1 MAPGGPLRNSKIAT
15 VAAALISLLV
25 LSGCS
30 LNREVESLRPY
41 APSDGV
47 QSEIG
52 DLKTRNLMFIRNE
65 AGRAVLIGSFVN
77 ASQNELM
84 ASIETNDAAGDTI
97 KFDFSIEPGGVYDLG
112 YNGNPGI
119 VLDVD
124 EFAGAMRNVFV
135 TSAGG
140 DPFGKPVP
148 VLDGTL
154 EEYRPFAEALD

>member
-1 MAPGGPLRNSKIAT
+1 MAPGGPLRNNKLITAIAGVFT
-15 VAAALISLLV
+15 LVA

-30 LNREVESLRPY
+30 LNSEVESLRPY

-47 QSEIG
+47 QSEVG
-52 DLKTRNLMFIRNE
+52 DLKTRNLMFIRND

-84 ASIETNDAAGDTI
+84 ASIETDDKDGNTI
-97 KFDFSIEPGGVYDLG
+97 KFDFSVEPGGVYDLG

-119 VLDVD
+119 VLEVD
-124 EFAGAMRNVFV
+124 EIAGAMRNVYLA
-135 TSAGG
+135 AGG
-140 DPFGKPVP
+140 DPFGKLVP

>member
-1 MAPGGPLRNSKIAT
+1 MRNNKFAA
-15 VAAALISLLV
+15 VAAALITVLV

-30 LNREVESLRPY
+30 LSREVESLRPY

-47 QSEIG
+47 QSEVG
-52 DLKTRNLMFIRNE
+52 DLKSRNLMFIRND
-65 AGRAVLIGSFVN
+65 AGRAVLIGTFVN
-77 ASQNELM
+77 SSPNELM
-84 ASIETNDAAGDTI
+84 ASIETQDAAGDTI
-97 KFDFSIEPGGVYDLG
+97 RFDFSIEPNGVYDLG

-124 EFAGAMRNVFV
+124 EFAGAMRNVFI
-135 TSAGG
+135 TSGG
-140 DPFGKPVP
+140 DPLGKPVP

>member
-1 MAPGGPLRNSKIAT
+1 MKNNKLATIAT
-15 VAAALISLLV
+15 TLITLLV

-30 LNREVESLRPY
+30 LSREVESLRPY

-47 QSEIG
+47 QSEVG
-52 DLKTRNLMFIRNE
+52 DLKSRNLMFIRNE
-65 AGRAVLIGSFVN
+65 AGRAILIGTFVN

-84 ASIETNDAAGDTI
+84 AAIETEDAAGGTLR
-97 KFDFSIEPGGVYDLG
+97 FDFSIEPGGVYDLG

-119 VLDVD
+119 VLNVD
-124 EFAGAMRNVFV
+124 EIAGAMRNVFI
-135 TSAGG
+135 SAGG
-140 DPFGKPVP
+140 DPMGKLVP

>member
-1 MAPGGPLRNSKIAT
+1 MAPGGPLRNNKLATIAAT
-15 VAAALISLLV
+15 LITLLV

-30 LNREVESLRPY
+30 LSREIESLRPY

-52 DLKTRNLMFIRNE
+52 DLKSRNLMFIRND
-65 AGRAVLIGSFVN
+65 AGRAVLIGTFVN
-77 ASQNELM
+77 SSQNELM
-84 ASIETNDAAGDTI
+84 GSIETKDAAGDTLR
-97 KFDFSIEPGGVYDLG
+97 FDFSIEPGGVYDLG

-119 VLDVD
+119 VLDVA
-124 EFAGAMRNVFV
+124 EIAGAMRNVFI
-135 TSAGG
+135 SAGA
-140 DPFGKPVP
+140 DPQGKLVP

>member
-1 MAPGGPLRNSKIAT
+1 MKNKKLATIAAT
-15 VAAALISLLV
+15 LITLLV

-30 LNREVESLRPY
+30 LSREVESLRPY

-47 QSEIG
+47 QSEVG
-52 DLKTRNLMFIRNE
+52 DLKSRNLMFIRNE
-65 AGRAVLIGSFVN
+65 AGRAILIGTFVN

-84 ASIETNDAAGDTI
+84 AAIETEDAAGGTLR
-97 KFDFSIEPGGVYDLG
+97 FDFSIEPGGVYDLG

-119 VLDVD
+119 VLNVD
-124 EFAGAMRNVFV
+124 EIAGAMRNIFI
-135 TSAGG
+135 SAGG
-140 DPFGKPVP
+140 DPMGKLVP

>member
-1 MAPGGPLRNSKIAT
+1 MRDNKLATIAAT
-15 VAAALISLLV
+15 LITLLV

-30 LNREVESLRPY
+30 LSREIESLRHY

-52 DLKTRNLMFIRNE
+52 DLKSRNLMFIRND
-65 AGRAVLIGSFVN
+65 AGRAVLIGTFVN
-77 ASQNELM
+77 SSQNELM
-84 ASIETNDAAGDTI
+84 GSIETKDAAGDTLR
-97 KFDFSIEPGGVYDLG
+97 FDFSIEPGGVYDLG

-119 VLDVD
+119 VLDVA
-124 EFAGAMRNVFV
+124 EIAGAMRNVFI
-135 TSAGG
+135 SAGG
-140 DPFGKPVP
+140 DPQGKLVP

>member
-1 MAPGGPLRNSKIAT
+1 
-15 VAAALISLLV
+15 
-25 LSGCS
+25 
-30 LNREVESLRPY
+30 
-41 APSDGV
+41 
-47 QSEIG
+47 
-52 DLKTRNLMFIRNE
+52 
-65 AGRAVLIGSFVN
+65 
-77 ASQNELM
+77 M

-97 KFDFSIEPGGVYDLG
+97 RFDFSIEPGGVYDLG

-124 EFAGAMRNVFV
+124 EFAGAMRNVFL

-140 DPFGKPVP
+140 DPIGKLVP

>member
-1 MAPGGPLRNSKIAT
+1 MKNKKLATIAAT
-15 VAAALISLLV
+15 LITLLV

-30 LNREVESLRPY
+30 LSREVESLRPY

-47 QSEIG
+47 QSEVG
-52 DLKTRNLMFIRNE
+52 DLKSRNLMFIRNE
-65 AGRAVLIGSFVN
+65 AGRAILIGTFVN

-84 ASIETNDAAGDTI
+84 AAIETEDAAGGTLR
-97 KFDFSIEPGGVYDLG
+97 FDFSIEPGGVYDLG

-119 VLDVD
+119 VLNVD
-124 EFAGAMRNVFV
+124 EIAGAMRNVFI
-135 TSAGG
+135 SAGG
-140 DPFGKPVP
+140 DPMGKLVP

>member
-1 MAPGGPLRNSKIAT
+1 MAPGGPLRNKKLVTAIASVLT
-15 VAAALISLLV
+15 LVA

-30 LNREVESLRPY
+30 LNPEVESLRPY

-47 QSEIG
+47 QSEVG
-52 DLKTRNLMFIRNE
+52 DLKTRNLMFIRND
-65 AGRAVLIGSFVN
+65 AGKAILIGSFVN

-84 ASIETNDAAGDTI
+84 ASIETNDKDGNTI
-97 KFDFSIEPGGVYDLG
+97 KFDFSVEPGGVYDLG

-119 VLDVD
+119 ILEVD
-124 EFAGAMRNVFV
+124 EIAGAMRNVYLA
-135 TSAGG
+135 AGG
-140 DPFGKPVP
+140 DPIGKPVP

>member
-1 MAPGGPLRNSKIAT
+1 MRNNKLAT
-15 VAAALISLLV
+15 IAAALITVLA

-30 LNREVESLRPY
+30 LSREVESLRPY

-47 QSEIG
+47 QSEVG
-52 DLKTRNLMFIRNE
+52 DLKSRNLMFIRNE
-65 AGRAVLIGSFVN
+65 AGRAILIGTFVN
-77 ASQNELM
+77 SSQNELM
-84 ASIETNDAAGDTI
+84 ASIETQDAAGDTVR
-97 KFDFSIEPGGVYDLG
+97 FDFSVEPGGVYDLG

-124 EFAGAMRNVFV
+124 EVAGAMRNVFIA
-135 TSAGG
+135 AGG
-140 DPFGKPVP
+140 DPLGKLVP

>member
-1 MAPGGPLRNSKIAT
+1 LRNNKLATIAAT
-15 VAAALISLLV
+15 LVTLLL

-30 LNREVESLRPY
+30 LSREVESLRPY

-47 QSEIG
+47 QSDLG
-52 DLKTRNLMFIRNE
+52 DLKSRNLMFIRNE
-65 AGRAVLIGSFVN
+65 AGRAILIGSFVN

-84 ASIETNDAAGDTI
+84 ASIETKDAAGEAI
-97 KFDFSIEPGGVYDLG
+97 RFDFSIEPGGVFDLG

-124 EFAGAMRNVFV
+124 EIAGAMRNVFL
-135 TSAGG
+135 TSAGA
-140 DPFGKPVP
+140 DPFGKLVP

>member
-1 MAPGGPLRNSKIAT
+1 MAPGGPLRNNKLAT
-15 VAAALISLLV
+15 IAAALITVLA

-47 QSEIG
+47 QSEVG
-52 DLKTRNLMFIRNE
+52 DLKSRNLMFIRNE
-65 AGRAVLIGSFVN
+65 EGRAVLIGSFVN
-77 ASQNELM
+77 SSQNELM
-84 ASIETNDAAGDTI
+84 ASIQTEDAAGESI
-97 KFDFSIEPGGVYDLG
+97 RFDFSVEPGGVYDLG

-119 VLDVD
+119 VLDVQ
-124 EFAGAMRNVFV
+124 EIAGAMRNVFI
-135 TSAGG
+135 SAGG
-140 DPFGKPVP
+140 DPMGKLVP

>member
-1 MAPGGPLRNSKIAT
+1 MAPGGPLKNNKLATIAAT
-15 VAAALISLLV
+15 LITLLV

-30 LNREVESLRPY
+30 LSREVESLRPY

-47 QSEIG
+47 QSEVG
-52 DLKTRNLMFIRNE
+52 DLKSRNLMFIRNE
-65 AGRAVLIGSFVN
+65 AGRAILIGTFVN

-84 ASIETNDAAGDTI
+84 AAIETEDAAGGTLR
-97 KFDFSIEPGGVYDLG
+97 FDFSIEPGGVYDLG

-119 VLDVD
+119 VLNVD
-124 EFAGAMRNVFV
+124 EIAGAMRNVFI
-135 TSAGG
+135 SAGG
-140 DPFGKPVP
+140 DPMGKLVP

>member
-1 MAPGGPLRNSKIAT
+1 MRNNKLATIAAT
-15 VAAALISLLV
+15 LITLLV

-30 LNREVESLRPY
+30 LSREVESLRPY

-47 QSEIG
+47 QSEVG
-52 DLKTRNLMFIRNE
+52 DLKSRNLMFIRNE
-65 AGRAVLIGSFVN
+65 AGRAILIGTFVN

-84 ASIETNDAAGDTI
+84 AAIETEDAAGGTLR
-97 KFDFSIEPGGVYDLG
+97 FDFSIEPGGVYDLG

-119 VLDVD
+119 VLNVD
-124 EFAGAMRNVFV
+124 EIAGAMRNVFI
-135 TSAGG
+135 SAGG
-140 DPFGKPVP
+140 DPIGKLVP

>member
-1 MAPGGPLRNSKIAT
+1 MKNNKLATIAAT
-15 VAAALISLLV
+15 LITLLV

-30 LNREVESLRPY
+30 LSREVESLRPY

-47 QSEIG
+47 QSEVG
-52 DLKTRNLMFIRNE
+52 DLKSRNLMFIRNE
-65 AGRAVLIGSFVN
+65 AGRAILIGTFVN

-84 ASIETNDAAGDTI
+84 AAIETEDAAGGTLR
-97 KFDFSIEPGGVYDLG
+97 FDFSIEPGGVYDLG

-119 VLDVD
+119 VLNVD
-124 EFAGAMRNVFV
+124 EIAGAMRNVFI
-135 TSAGG
+135 SAGG
-140 DPFGKPVP
+140 DPMGKLVP

>member
-1 MAPGGPLRNSKIAT
+1 MKNNKLATIAAT
-15 VAAALISLLV
+15 LITLLV

-30 LNREVESLRPY
+30 LSREVESLRPY

-47 QSEIG
+47 QSEVG
-52 DLKTRNLMFIRNE
+52 DLKSRNLMFIRNE
-65 AGRAVLIGSFVN
+65 AGRAILIGTFVN

-84 ASIETNDAAGDTI
+84 AAIETEDAAGGTLR
-97 KFDFSIEPGGVYDLG
+97 FDFSIEPGGVYDLG

-119 VLDVD
+119 VLNVD
-124 EFAGAMRNVFV
+124 EIAGAMRNIFI
-135 TSAGG
+135 SAGG
-140 DPFGKPVP
+140 DPMGKLVP

>member
-1 MAPGGPLRNSKIAT
+1 MRNNKLATIA
-15 VAAALISLLV
+15 ASLVTLLL

-30 LNREVESLRPY
+30 LSREVESLRPY

-47 QSEIG
+47 QSDLG
-52 DLKTRNLMFIRNE
+52 DLKSRNLMFIRND
-65 AGRAVLIGSFVN
+65 AGRAILIGSFVN
-77 ASQNELM
+77 SSQNELM
-84 ASIETNDAAGDTI
+84 ASIETKDAAGDTI
-97 KFDFSIEPGGVYDLG
+97 RFDFSIEPGGVYDLG

-124 EFAGAMRNVFV
+124 EFAGAMRNVFL

-140 DPFGKPVP
+140 DPFGKLVP